1 VLYEDLKRSFAA
13 ESRVKVIVDRRVT
26 DRRAAPCQESDD
38 RRRHVRTR
46 RIREGTISP
55 LGDFTVVR
63 FTPKVPLTP
72 TPSELDQ
79 RTLARGAFDCA
90 AQPVDPEHLARSVE
104 TAVMMKRLE
113 T

>member
-1 VLYEDLKRSFAA
+1 VLYEYLKRSFAA
-13 ESRVKVIVDRRVT
+13 ESRVKMIVDRRAT

-63 FTPKVPLTP
+63 FTPKVRLTP

-79 RTLARGAFDCA
+79 RPSLPIVRPIVPSLP
-90 AQPVDPEHLARSVE
+90 PVNRRHSTSLIVR
-104 TAVMMKRLE
+104 
-113 T
+113 